1 MRFDKLLSFYIRSGR
16 WDDRIGIW
24 HDNLLY
30 SSNLQ
35 QSTNTYQHLNIIVN
49 VRTYN
54 GQVWTKGN
62 GELIWIAI
70 RYMEWEKRWLN
81 SYSKHEWC
89 TVYVSKDYMRLA
101 GVNEQRNASIIDTI
115 TKSYRLQ
122 STHAKASDLILSIY
136 LTMIS
141 RRMIQ
146 NMNLSRHSTKRWI
159 MEYQTHL
166 HPLRVFVNCACK

>member
-1 MRFDKLLSFYIRSGR
+1 MSFDKLLSFYIRSGR

-30 SSNLQ
+30 SFNLQ

-54 GQVWTKGN
+54 GKVWMIGN
-62 GELIWIAI
+62 GMLIWIAI
-70 RYMEWEKRWLN
+70 RCMEWEKRWLN
-81 SYSKHEWC
+81 PYFKHE
-89 TVYVSKDYMRLA
+89 YVSKDYSRLT

-115 TKSYRLQ
+115 TKSDRLQ
-122 STHAKASDLILSIY
+122 STHAKASDFILSIY

-146 NMNLSRHSTKRWI
+146 NMYLSRHSTKRWI
-159 MEYQTHL
+159 MEYQTHNYIHQGL
-166 HPLRVFVNCACK
+166 A

>member
-30 SSNLQ
+30 SFNLQ

-54 GQVWTKGN
+54 GQVWTIGN
-62 GELIWIAI
+62 GKLIWIAI

-81 SYSKHEWC
+81 SYSKHE
-89 TVYVSKDYMRLA
+89 YVSKDYRRLA

-122 STHAKASDLILSIY
+122 STHAKASDLILTFFPMSTPRFSLPWSIVAWHRTWTC
-136 LTMIS
+136 LAIA
-141 RRMIQ
+141 
-146 NMNLSRHSTKRWI
+146 LSGEWRNIKHNYI
-159 MEYQTHL
+159 H
-166 HPLRVFVNCACK
+166 